1 MNAAIAAL
9 ALISLAACAELSP
22 RPTTATISDV
32 GCDTHNCTTEGLCA
46 LTSHGCAAE
55 TNADCE
61 SSWACID
68 ESRCVAVGGV
78 CISLDGGSL

>member
-1 MNAAIAAL
+1 MSARLAVIAF
-9 ALISLAACAELSP
+9 INLAACAELAP

-46 LTSHGCAAE
+46 LTPHGCAAE

-78 CISLDGGSL
+78 CVSLDGGLL